1 MFSRPGMLPRTMS
14 VTVAQQ
20 QSRSELT
27 PCPQLLLSLRAVQMT
42 QVWAVTLPH
51 GRAVPSSPALR
62 VDGLSSHHEHGI
74 VVPDIMGLK
83 ELTLLLV

>member
-1 MFSRPGMLPRTMS
+1 MVFSRPGMLPRTMS
-14 VTVAQQ
+14 VSVAQQ
-20 QSRSELT
+20 QSRSDCT
-27 PCPQLLLSLRAVQMT
+27 QLLLSLRAVQMT

-62 VDGLSSHHEHGI
+62 VDGPSSHHEHGI
-74 VVPDIMGLK
+74 VVPDVMGLR